1 MMFDRITVDPN
12 VCHGQACV
20 KNTRI
25 PVHQVIAMLANGDTV
40 EEILV
45 EFPSLELDDIL
56 ACLKYAASLAE
67 EQITPIG
74 G

>member
-1 MMFDRITVDPN
+1 
-12 VCHGQACV
+12 
-20 KNTRI
+20 
-25 PVHQVIAMLANGDTV
+25 MLANGDAV

-45 EFPSLELDDIL
+45 EFPSLERDDIL